1 MGDWYPSL
9 EMKRNKVFVQGLR
22 PDLLIRAKGG
32 VVILEVDEHC
42 HSNRE
47 LYPEEAERMFR
58 MWEGTRTRMAFVR
71 FNPDAFHNVQGNAVR
86 VSEDIRLDRLRK
98 VLDTYLAP
106 NFKFPPKPSLTFLF
120 YEEHLKE
127 EVTRGF
133 NALIQ

>member
-106 NFKFPPKPSLTFLF
+106 NQLLHPLCG
-120 YEEHLKE
+120 
-127 EVTRGF
+127 R
-133 NALIQ
+133 IQD